1 MLNFLPGVVR
11 GTSSYF
17 LLSFNT
23 LLWCLP
29 LYLFALL
36 RIIGPT
42 SAEPWCTRRSMNIA
56 EFWID
61 CNNLIIDLFQKIDIE
76 VHGLQELSPSKWYL
90 VFCNHQTWAD
100 ILILQRVFNRR
111 IPILKF
117 FIKQQ
122 LIYTPVIGI
131 AWWALDFPMMRR
143 YSKEFLA
150 RHPELRGKDL
160 EATRRSCDKFKLTPV
175 AILNFLEGTRFSK
188 SKAKQ
193 QKSPYKHLL
202 KPRGGGAALVINSLG
217 GRIDSVLN
225 ITIHYP
231 NGVPGFFEFFCG
243 HTEKV
248 HLYIEYLSVPAEFYG
263 GDDKSSNGMKKNFRT
278 WLNDIWQLKDEQLD
292 SLNSRDQDHRASSR

>member
-1 MLNFLPGVVR
+1 MLKFLPGVVR
-11 GTSSYF
+11 GSSSYF
-17 LLSFNT
+17 LLAFNT

-29 LYLFALL
+29 LYVIAFL
-36 RIIGPT
+36 RFIGPA
-42 SAEPWCTRRSMNIA
+42 SAEPWFTRRAMNIA

-100 ILILQRVFNRR
+100 ILILQRVFNRK

-122 LIYTPVIGI
+122 LIYTPIIGI
-131 AWWALDFPMMRR
+131 AWWVLDFPMMRR
-143 YSKEFLA
+143 YSRELLA
-150 RHPELRGKDL
+150 KHPELRGKDL

-175 AILNFLEGTRFSK
+175 AILNFLEGTRFSQP
-188 SKAKQ
+188 KAKQ
-193 QKSPYKHLL
+193 QKSPYRHLL
-202 KPRGGGAALVINSLG
+202 KPRGGGAALVVNSLG
-217 GRIDSVLN
+217 ERIDSVLN

-231 NGVPGFFEFFCG
+231 EGVPGFFEFFCG

-248 HLYIEYLSVPAEFYG
+248 QLFIEYLPVPAEFYG
-263 GDDKSSNGMKKNFRT
+263 GEDPSDNGAKRSFRT
-278 WLNDIWQLKDEQLD
+278 WLNEIWQLKDAQLD
-292 SLNSRDQDHRASSR
+292 LLKSRDQGHR